1 MDHQSLSALAVFVP
15 QSHCL
20 LASFLLFFF
29 LLYIWGCLLIEV
41 AYLLCVWNNGILLR
55 QCGVCICE
63 PAGQGSASC
72 EQNRMKQP
80 PKHCSALGPHSSF
93 GAVHFTKIS
102 SSLFIYCRGGAV
114 EHKRKRKKQKNTRC
128 IKHRNLKVSFSFL
141 QNGVC
146 YFKILRRVPLC
157 GVALLIIALLLLLIV
172 ALLIRALLVISLL
185 VVSLLVVSLGIALV
199 IV

>member
-41 AYLLCVWNNGILLR
+41 AYLLCVWNNGVLLR

-80 PKHCSALGPHSSF
+80 QTLCSVLLCY
-93 GAVHFTKIS
+93 
-102 SSLFIYCRGGAV
+102 SL
-114 EHKRKRKKQKNTRC
+114 
-128 IKHRNLKVSFSFL
+128 LKVAKETDPP
-141 QNGVC
+141 V
-146 YFKILRRVPLC
+146 
-157 GVALLIIALLLLLIV
+157 VAC
-172 ALLIRALLVISLL
+172 VIS
-185 VVSLLVVSLGIALV
+185 
-199 IV
+199 